1 MFLKKITCKCL
12 HYVEVENPKYNVV
25 KYINKPVL
33 KKRTDKGE
41 RVTREEFYFYVC
53 PRCDRDVV
61 EIHRWAINAAGNE
74 AKREKELLIGE
85 KATNY
90 LIESRENRKHKLID
104 IREAIHS
111 KGIPLRYGKAINDET
126 VRLRYINE
134 ACYDG
139 EKIECKVKIYS

>member
-1 MFLKKITCKCL
+1 MKKITCKCG
-12 HYVEVENPKYNVV
+12 HYAIVEEPKYNVV
-25 KYINKPVL
+25 KYENKPVL

-41 RVTREEFYFYVC
+41 RISREIFYFYVC

-90 LIESRENRKHKLID
+90 LITSRENRKQKLID
-104 IREAIHS
+104 IRQAIYT

-134 ACYDG
+134 AAFDG
-139 EKIECKVKIYS
+139 EKIECKIKVYN